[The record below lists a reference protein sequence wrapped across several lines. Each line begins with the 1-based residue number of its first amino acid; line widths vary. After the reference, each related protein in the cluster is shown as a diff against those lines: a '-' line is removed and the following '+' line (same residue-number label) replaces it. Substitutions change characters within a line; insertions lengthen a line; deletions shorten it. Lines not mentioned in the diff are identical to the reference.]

1 MSASNA
7 STDELDAGLGHH
19 PAPGT
24 LLYSVWDDSAFGPS
38 LEDAFLAPSLGPDMP
53 AQEVCLAVAVSL

>member
-7 STDELDAGLGHH
+7 SVDAGLDHH

-38 LEDAFLAPSLGPDMP
+38 VEDAFSAPSVGPDVP
-53 AQEVCLAVAVSL
+53 AQEVCLAVLVSL